1 MSDAGLDMDDIEDVI
16 LVGGSTR
23 IPIVKETIKR
33 VFKKT
38 PVFPEN
44 VDEMVSLGA
53 ALYAAHKSDKKGLN
67 ASQKSSLNKMNVGEI
82 TSSYFGTLSLSY
94 NSTQEKRELVN
105 SVIIRKG
112 EKIPISNS
120 EVFQTAFDNQ
130 VGIDATITES
140 KSEETDPKFVETIW
154 AGEMEL
160 PEGRPAGK
168 DIEVTYSYDDN
179 NMMHCTFKDV
189 ETGKLLEVEI
199 NASDNATEKS
209 DEI

>member
-1 MSDAGLDMDDIEDVI
+1 
-16 LVGGSTR
+16 
-23 IPIVKETIKR
+23 
-33 VFKKT
+33 
-38 PVFPEN
+38 
-44 VDEMVSLGA
+44 
-53 ALYAAHKSDKKGLN
+53 
-67 ASQKSSLNKMNVGEI
+67 MNVGEI

-209 DEI
+209 DEIEKFLVD